1 MDQLGRSR
9 VEGCLP
15 QLMGADLLTFKCTNI
30 QAVPL
35 REHGPS
41 LRAPGGVRSRAVSLA
56 LT

>member
-41 LRAPGGVRSRAVSLA
+41 PRTPGGVRSRAVSLA